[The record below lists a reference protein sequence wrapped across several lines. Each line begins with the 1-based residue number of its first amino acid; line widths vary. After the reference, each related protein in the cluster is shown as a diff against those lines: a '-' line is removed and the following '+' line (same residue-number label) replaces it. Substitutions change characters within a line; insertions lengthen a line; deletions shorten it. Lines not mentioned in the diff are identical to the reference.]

1 MKNYKI
7 KGIELNE
14 YEMQCIKN
22 YYLEQS
28 TKDTIIHN
36 YNIEE
41 DEASILAFE
50 VRELMDEI
58 EISES
63 EAIIEILKKHNYL
76 EGDEYYV

>member
-28 TKDTIIHN
+28 TKDTIIYN
-36 YNIEE
+36 YDIEE
-41 DEASILAFE
+41 DKASILAFE

-76 EGDEYYV
+76 

>member
-28 TKDTIIHN
+28 TRDTIIYN
-36 YNIEE
+36 YDIDE
-41 DEASILAFE
+41 DNASLLAFE
-50 VRELMDEI
+50 VRELMDDREI
-58 EISES
+58 PES
-63 EAIIEILKKHNYL
+63 EAIIEILTKHNYL
-76 EGDEYYV
+76 QGDE

>member
-28 TKDTIIHN
+28 TRDTIIYN
-36 YNIEE
+36 YDIDE

-50 VRELMDEI
+50 IRELMNDI
-58 EISES
+58 EIPEN
-63 EAIIEILKKHNYL
+63 EAIITILKKHNYL
-76 EGDEYYV
+76 QGDD

>member
-28 TKDTIIHN
+28 TKDTIIYN
-36 YNIEE
+36 YNVDE
-41 DEASILAFE
+41 DKASLLAFE
-50 VRELMDEI
+50 IRELMDDI
-58 EISES
+58 EIPEN
-63 EAIIEILKKHNYL
+63 EAIITILTKHNYL
-76 EGDEYYV
+76 

>member
-28 TKDTIIHN
+28 TRDTIIYN
-36 YNIEE
+36 YDIDE
-41 DEASILAFE
+41 DVASLLAFE
-50 VRELMDEI
+50 IRELMDDREI
-58 EISES
+58 PES
-63 EAIIEILKKHNYL
+63 EAIITILTKHNYL
-76 EGDEYYV
+76 QGDE